1 MNVETISM
9 DPYLAHERAD
19 KLARELLDRYPA
31 GGEPQE
37 HKAILDAYR
46 MVADGKPLVDVEQVI
61 RTAPRD
67 ELGRPLL
74 AVARSDRD
82 LVRVHHSWGEC
93 VMSSAHPRARNTSQ
107 SKLLELRFDFRVRTS
122 WPRSWSPVPAVP
134 LALRPKR
141 DGAFLRRHVT
151 LFEVQAW
158 NEVFDLDPLLLLPV
172 YWPICAVVGAWDLTP
187 IEAAILLAA
196 SRRNR

>member
-1 MNVETISM
+1 V
-9 DPYLAHERAD
+9 RAEE
-19 KLARELLDRYPA
+19 LGRELLDRYQA
-31 GGEPQE
+31 DGEPQE
-37 HKAILDAYR
+37 LRAILAAYHL
-46 MVADGKPLVDVEQVI
+46 VAEGKPLVDVEVAI

-82 LVRVHHSWGEC
+82 RVRLHGGWGELT
-93 VMSSAHPRARNTSQ
+93 MSAHHPRARNITRSP
-107 SKLLELRFDFRVRTS
+107 LLTFTFPQRARHY
-122 WPRSWSPVPAVP
+122 WPDSWSPVPAVP
-134 LALRPKR
+134 LSMRPKR

-151 LFEVQAW
+151 LFEVSAW

-187 IEAAILLAA
+187 IEAAILQAA
-196 SRRNR
+196 ARRGP